1 MSSNFLSRPV
11 DVSKYGVIYAGAQ
24 KNLGPAGVTLVIV
37 REDLIGELLLILVC
51 ITRNC
56 GLIPSISSLVDL
68 DEAVQ
73 YGGARVPSMLS
84 YKNLAD
90 TNSMFK

>member
-1 MSSNFLSRPV
+1 MACLALSFV
-11 DVSKYGVIYAGAQ
+11 
-24 KNLGPAGVTLVIV
+24 
-37 REDLIGELLLILVC
+37 
-51 ITRNC
+51 
-56 GLIPSISSLVDL
+56 VDL
-68 DEAVQ
+68 DAAVQ

>member
-1 MSSNFLSRPV
+1 MP
-11 DVSKYGVIYAGAQ
+11 I
-24 KNLGPAGVTLVIV
+24 
-37 REDLIGELLLILVC
+37 LLLY
-51 ITRNC
+51 IT
-56 GLIPSISSLVDL
+56 VDL

-90 TNSMFK
+90 TNSMFKCA